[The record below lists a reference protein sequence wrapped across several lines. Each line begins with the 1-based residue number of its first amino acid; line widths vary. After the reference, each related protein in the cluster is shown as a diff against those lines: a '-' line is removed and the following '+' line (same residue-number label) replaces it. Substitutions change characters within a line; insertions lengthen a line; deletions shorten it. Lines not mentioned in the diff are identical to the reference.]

1 MTIKEFKSLTGL
13 FIVTLSLV
21 LLYSFSNMDQ
31 VEEENVYSS
40 QTVMATEIDYS
51 EDGEQ
56 QANTLEEIES
66 ESTVDNELLSGVV
79 NTGLLA
85 NELTAYL
92 SNYEVSSAKQIYCEC
107 ILKISAG
114 PFGFCTLFMVNY
126 MRKDD
131 AYVR

>member
-92 SNYEVSSAKQIYCEC
+92 SNYEVSSAK
-107 ILKISAG
+107 
-114 PFGFCTLFMVNY
+114 
-126 MRKDD
+126 
-131 AYVR
+131 